1 MSDSQ
6 PPFLARLSGAF
17 AISSALFFPVL
28 LWIGISGA
36 VQQRQLDTLNHTLVW
51 AVNSLDAITFSVA
64 LILVVIF
71 VIAYPVER
79 WLIRPSQSEWR
90 AASTYVLVFSM
101 TLLLSILWIFVG
113 PVILRQT
120 VTDFTGI
127 IVAYASVA
135 AGIVAFFARVL
146 YPSIVKFKKTNLT
159 ISALLIALAI
169 AGAATPTI
177 TANAAVGEGFYP
189 KTLTGEIARG
199 TYEINEADGSGG
211 TQSNNGTFVPNGE
224 AYDDGIYFAC
234 SEPASQKYQIIVR
247 TADYAKTFAD
257 FTVVCKTT
265 NPVYSKI
272 NLGSEQVEVNVLV
285 AGVANSEKDFVGT
298 VNGKSTHPDA
308 YAVLVAG
315 VTY

>member
-6 PPFLARLSGAF
+6 PSFLSRLSGAF

-36 VQQRQLDTLNHTLVW
+36 AQQRQLDTLNHTLVW
-51 AVNSLDAITFSVA
+51 AVNGLDAITFSVA
-64 LILVVIF
+64 LILAVIF

-79 WLIRPSQSEWR
+79 WLIKPSQSKWR
-90 AASTYVLVFSM
+90 AASTYVLVFSGI
-101 TLLLSILWIFVG
+101 LLLGLVWGV
-113 PVILRQT
+113 LRAWVFRPI

-127 IVAYASVA
+127 IVAYAAFV

-146 YPSIVKFKKTNLT
+146 YPSIVKFKKTNHT

-177 TANAAVGEGFYP
+177 TANASVGEGFYP

-224 AYDDGIYFAC
+224 ANDDGIYFAC

-247 TADYAKTFAD
+247 TADYAKTYAD

-265 NPVYSKI
+265 NPTYYFI
-272 NLGSEQVEVNVLV
+272 NLGSEKAEVNVLV
-285 AGVANSEKDFVGT
+285 AGVANSENDFVGSID
-298 VNGKSTHPDA
+298 GKSSHPDA
-308 YAVLVAG
+308 YAILVAG

>member
-6 PPFLARLSGAF
+6 PSFLARLSGAF

-36 VQQRQLDTLNHTLVW
+36 IQQGQLDTLNHTLVW

-79 WLIRPSQSEWR
+79 WLIRPSQSKWR
-90 AASTYVLVFSM
+90 AASTYVLVFTFVSIAGM
-101 TLLLSILWIFVG
+101 AWALLRIYVF
-113 PVILRQT
+113 QT
-120 VTDFTGI
+120 RTTEIIGA
-127 IVAYASVA
+127 IVAYAAFV

-177 TANAAVGEGFYP
+177 TANASVGEGFYP

-224 AYDDGIYFAC
+224 AYDDGVYFAC

-272 NLGSEQVEVNVLV
+272 NLGSEMAEVNVLV
-285 AGVANSEKDFVGT
+285 AGVANSENDFVGT

-308 YAVLVAG
+308 YAILVAG

>member
-1 MSDSQ
+1 MPDSQ
-6 PPFLARLSGAF
+6 PTFLARLAGAF

-28 LWIGISGA
+28 LWIGIIGA
-36 VQQRQLDTLNHTLVW
+36 IQQRQLDTVNHALVW
-51 AVNSLDAITFSVA
+51 AVNSLDAVTFSVA
-64 LILVVIF
+64 LILAVIF

-79 WLIRPSQSEWR
+79 WLIKPGQSKWR
-90 AASTYVLVFSM
+90 AASTYVLVFAILM
-101 TLLLSILWIFVG
+101 FAGILWAV
-113 PVILRQT
+113 LRIT
-120 VTDFTGI
+120 VFAPRSTEFIGI
-127 IVAYASVA
+127 IVAYATFA

-146 YPSIVKFKKTNLT
+146 FPTTIRYKKTNLT

-177 TANAAVGEGFYP
+177 TANASVGEGFYP
-189 KTLTGEIARG
+189 KILTGEIARG

-211 TQSNNGTFVPNGE
+211 TQSNNGNFVPNGE

-234 SEPASQKYQIIVR
+234 SEPDSQKYQIIVR

-272 NLGSEQVEVNVLV
+272 DLGSEKTDVNVLV
-285 AGVANSEKDFVGT
+285 AGVAKSENDFVGT
-298 VNGKSTHPDA
+298 IDGKSTHPDA
-308 YAVLVAG
+308 YAILVAG

>member
-1 MSDSQ
+1 MTDSQ
-6 PPFLARLSGAF
+6 LTFLARLSGAF
-17 AISSALFFPVL
+17 AISSAVFFPVM
-28 LWIGISGA
+28 LWVGISGA
-36 VQQRQLDTLNHTLVW
+36 LQQRQLDTLDHTLVW
-51 AVNSLDAITFSVA
+51 LVNSLDAVTFSVV
-64 LILVVIF
+64 LILAVIF

-79 WLIRPSQSEWR
+79 WLIKPGDSKWR
-90 AASTYVLVFSM
+90 AAGTYGLVFVG
-101 TLLLSILWIFVG
+101 LLLLDGLWVLFNAGIDETN
-113 PVILRQT
+113 Q
-120 VTDFTGI
+120 DHFTGI
-127 IVAYASVA
+127 IVAYATFA

-146 YPSIVKFKKTNLT
+146 YPTTVKFKKTNLT

-177 TANAAVGEGFYP
+177 TANAAVGTGFYP

-211 TQSNNGTFVPNGE
+211 TQSNNGRFVPNGE

-247 TADYAKTFAD
+247 TADYVNTFAD

-265 NPVYSKI
+265 NPVYFKI
-272 NLGSEQVEVNVLV
+272 NLGSEMAEVNVLV
-285 AGVANSEKDFVGT
+285 AGVANSENDFVGT
-298 VNGKSTHPDA
+298 VNGRSTHPDA

-315 VTY
+315 VSY